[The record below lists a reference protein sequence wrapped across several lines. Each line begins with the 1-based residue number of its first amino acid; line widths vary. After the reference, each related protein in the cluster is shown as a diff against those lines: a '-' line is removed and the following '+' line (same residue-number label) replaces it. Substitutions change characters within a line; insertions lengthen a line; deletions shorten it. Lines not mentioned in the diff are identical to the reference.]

1 MDKFFNAMLSVEYNE
16 LPQLLFANP
25 IFTDGVNLSVRR
37 GDKWFGVKELT
48 LWDLKGNTYGRVN
61 TFTSKKPFALLS
73 AYPDADSLKYEHDPN
88 CRTYAGLLK
97 DMKEV
102 YEGFDP
108 TELVTLVWFI
118 CDFRE

>member
-1 MDKFFNAMLSVEYNE
+1 MMDKFFNAMLSVEYNN

-25 IFTDGVNLSVRR
+25 IFNDGINLTVRR
-37 GDKWFGVKELT
+37 GDKWFGIKEAA

-61 TFTSKKPFALLS
+61 LFTTKQPFTQL
-73 AYPDADSLKYEHDPN
+73 YGDPKFLKDEHDPA
-88 CRTYAGLLK
+88 CRTYDGLLK
-97 DMKEV
+97 GMKEV

-108 TELVTLVWFI
+108 TEVVTLIWFI

>member
-1 MDKFFNAMLSVEYNE
+1 MSDKFINAMLPMEYND

-25 IFTDGVNLSVRR
+25 IFNDGINLSIRR
-37 GDKWFGVKELT
+37 GDKWFGVKDAA

-61 TFTSKKPFALLS
+61 LFTTKQSFALLS
-73 AYPDADSLKYEHDPN
+73 GDPEDLEYEHDPN

-102 YEGFDP
+102 YDGFDP
-108 TELVTLVWFI
+108 TEVVTLVWFI